1 VRINLNT
8 IIGAIAVSFSLLII
22 LALKVNG
29 KTWYDSE
36 GRPLAIKG
44 KKVIRIVVDEEESDK
59 ETENVSRVIP
69 NILELIPE
77 LSTVKSPRFYSG
89 FNPYSRYH
97 YGYRVYSGSVNAHRH
112 QYYRRGCYRARGV
125 SSRNMYLNYRRGG
138 VSIRAKF

>member
-1 VRINLNT
+1 MRINLNT
-8 IIGAIAVSFSLLII
+8 IIGAITVSFSLLII

-69 NILELIPE
+69 KILELIP
-77 LSTVKSPRFYSG
+77 
-89 FNPYSRYH
+89 
-97 YGYRVYSGSVNAHRH
+97 
-112 QYYRRGCYRARGV
+112 
-125 SSRNMYLNYRRGG
+125 SSQ
-138 VSIRAKF
+138 